1 LTHILH
7 SGVITFLLIMGN
19 KVGQKYRQSV
29 ANLQMRVSAGDRS
42 IITEVEKNFN
52 SDGALQQVCR
62 NELDLQKTSTTK
74 HALEN
79 FHIQEQESK
88 LRKLRADADKSEA
101 QTEKLKADANKT
113 NAEAEKIKADANKT
127 NADANK
133 TNADA
138 EKIRFQSKNLYSE
151 ELRKQLSYIQTV
163 DNKAKISGP
172 EQQLWKDVAAGAKNN
187 LHNFATQQPADGENP
202 AETD

>member
-1 LTHILH
+1 L
-7 SGVITFLLIMGN
+7 SKRFV
-19 KVGQKYRQSV
+19 
-29 ANLQMRVSAGDRS
+29 AGDRS
-42 IITEVEKNFN
+42 LIAQIENNFDSN
-52 SDGALQQVCR
+52 APVQQICR
-62 NELDLQKTSTTK
+62 NELDLQKISTGKRT
-74 HALEN
+74 LEDMN
-79 FHIQEQESK
+79 IEDRRLKQLKMQSDINVAEAKVNK
-88 LRKLRADADKSEA
+88 L
-101 QTEKLKADANKT
+101 

-187 LHNFATQQPADGENP
+187 LHNFVTQQPADGENP

>member
-1 LTHILH
+1 
-7 SGVITFLLIMGN
+7 MGN

-42 IITEVEKNFN
+42 FMNEVEKNFN
-52 SDGALQQVCR
+52 SDGALQQICR
-62 NELDLQKTSTTK
+62 NELNIQKTSIGKRTIEDDNSEERRLK
-74 HALEN
+74 LLK
-79 FHIQEQESK
+79 IQSDIDYTNTE
-88 LRKLRADADKSEA
+88 
-101 QTEKLKADANKT
+101 TEKKKADAKAVLIVAEAKANKI

-127 NADANK
+127 NADSNK

-138 EKIRFQSKNLYSE
+138 EKIRFQTKNLYSE

-172 EQQLWKDVAAGAKNN
+172 EQQLWKDVAAEAKNN
-187 LHNFATQQPADGENP
+187 LHNFVTQQPADRENP

>member
-1 LTHILH
+1 MTTARSRAARC
-7 SGVITFLLIMGN
+7 SGLCCCRWGPPACAQPTQDGRLVRSVYYYN
-19 KVGQKYRQSV
+19 K
-29 ANLQMRVSAGDRS
+29 L
-42 IITEVEKNFN
+42 
-52 SDGALQQVCR
+52 
-62 NELDLQKTSTTK
+62 
-74 HALEN
+74 
-79 FHIQEQESK
+79 
-88 LRKLRADADKSEA
+88 
-101 QTEKLKADANKT
+101 

-172 EQQLWKDVAAGAKNN
+172 EQQLWKDVAAEAKNN
-187 LHNFATQQPADGENP
+187 LHNFVTQQPADGENP